1 MSDFLIL
8 LGIYLV
14 AALLGGTGLYFLRKK
29 QQPIMPDKPKP
40 HTIVSAEDML
50 PGWGKEEEE
59 AKR

>member
-14 AALLGGTGLYFLRKK
+14 AALLGGTGVYFLYK
-29 QQPIMPDKPKP
+29 QTRNKSPIQQET
-40 HTIVSAEDML
+40 HTVVATEDML

-59 AKR
+59 TKQ